1 MTTAVTASLGRA
13 LRPTERRFRTED
25 GIELVADSGPLS
37 HSGITALAVT
47 RVPVLQTQS
56 WGRRFG
62 IPGVAAVI
70 LSAVLFQVYY
80 VSKHRSENLQGPQEV
95 HSGSQS
101 APNADSPGKGT
112 AAAALTDSSKSQ
124 TRQMKAESKASNA
137 NLSTEPSPAPKRAE
151 QKRKS
156 ADAKPQRVS
165 ANRKNQQVEEQ
176 KESKIGS
183 FLKKT
188 ARILKKPF

>member
-1 MTTAVTASLGRA
+1 MKRCPLCDFIYEDEQN
-13 LRPTERRFRTED
+13 LCDMD

-37 HSGITALAVT
+37 QSGITAIAVAH
-47 RVPVLQTQS
+47 VPVLPTQS
-56 WGRRFG
+56 WGRRFA

-70 LSAVLFQVYY
+70 LSAVLFQVFY
-80 VSKHRSENLQGPQEV
+80 VSKHRSENLQGPQKV
-95 HSGSQS
+95 RSGTQS
-101 APNADSPGKGT
+101 APNADPPGQGT
-112 AAAALTDSSKSQ
+112 AAAALTDSSKSK
-124 TRQMKAESKASNA
+124 TREMKADSKASNA

-156 ADAKPQRVS
+156 ADTKPQRVS

-176 KESKIGS
+176 KDSKIGS